1 MPFSARYGVRT
12 GAAGCGGRALKTDF
26 MISAVYYIFLV
37 FLCTFFMVLSAVAL
51 AFWSASSSP
60 CLPGGGSG

>member
-12 GAAGCGGRALKTDF
+12 GAAGGGGRALKTDF

-51 AFWSASSSP
+51 GV
-60 CLPGGGSG
+60 C